1 MGNEYYLNISPIDG
15 RYRFLTF
22 PLQQYFSEYAYFR
35 YRLIVEIEYF
45 IALRNLPLPQ
55 LEKIDDKQIDQI
67 RDIATNF
74 CPDDYEQI
82 KKYEQKTSH
91 DVKALE
97 YFIKDKF
104 ETIGLES
111 YKEFVHFGLT
121 SQDVNST
128 AFGLMIRNATNT
140 IIIPLLEAIV
150 NTLSSLAEEYKGIAM
165 LSRTHGQPASPTT
178 LGKELKVFVQRLIT
192 QVSELKNHKHSIKF
206 GGTNGNFNA
215 HYIAYPNID
224 WHSFGNSFAQNL
236 QLIRTYPTT
245 QIEPYDNFASY
256 CHIMQ
261 RINTILI
268 DFCRDIWL
276 YIMME
281 YFHQQPDP
289 HQVGSSTMPH
299 KVNPID
305 FETAE
310 GNLGISNALLNHFAA
325 KLPISRLQRDLTDS
339 TVIRN
344 VGVALAHGQIAYI
357 SISKGLNKLKPNL
370 EKIQNDILS
379 HPEVIAEAIQTIL
392 RREGY
397 PNPYELLK
405 TLTQNK
411 KITLNEIR
419 EFIDSLNIPDKLKN
433 ELKAIDPLNYIG
445 KV

>member
-1 MGNEYYLNISPIDG
+1 MENEYYLNISPIDG

-55 LEKIDDKQIDQI
+55 LEKIDNKQIDQI

-74 CPDDYEQI
+74 CPDDYAQI
-82 KKYEQKTSH
+82 KKYEKKTSH

-104 ETIGLES
+104 ETIGLETH
-111 YKEFVHFGLT
+111 KEFVHFGLT

-128 AFGLMIRNATNT
+128 AFGLTIRNATNT
-140 IIIPLLEAIV
+140 VIIPLLEAII
-150 NTLSSLAEEYKGIAM
+150 NSLSNFAEEYKGIAM

-178 LGKELKVFVQRLIT
+178 LGKEIKVFVQRLTT
-192 QVSELKNHKHSIKF
+192 QVNELKRHKYSIKF

-224 WHSFGNSFAQNL
+224 WHNFGDKFAQIL
-236 QLIRTYPTT
+236 ELTRTYPTT
-245 QIEPYDNFASY
+245 QIEPYDNFASF

-268 DFCRDIWL
+268 NLCRDIWL

-281 YFHQQPDP
+281 YFHQQADP

-310 GNLGISNALLNHFAA
+310 GNLGISNALLDHFAT

-344 VGVALAHGQIAYI
+344 VGVAMAHGQIAYI

-397 PNPYELLK
+397 PNPYELMK
-405 TLTQNK
+405 ALTQNK

-419 EFIDSLNIPDKLKN
+419 EFIDSLEIPDKLKN
-433 ELKAIDPLNYIG
+433 ELKALDPLNYIG